1 MCLVGFALD
10 AHPRHALVLAG
21 NRDEVFSRPTAPLA
35 AWDDAPHVIAGRD
48 LTAGGTWLGVTPAQK
63 WAVLTNVRDPQNPRS
78 ATRSRGALV
87 ADFLHGD
94 ASPQAYAQAVHAA
107 RDDFDGFNL
116 VVGEGAQAFVV
127 STRSEALTA
136 LGPGVYGISNDRLDT
151 PWPKV
156 ETARRMLRDAL
167 RDDPADPERLF
178 ALLDDTAT
186 APDADL
192 PETGVGLP
200 LERALSSIRIAP
212 TNVPHGGAYGT
223 RVSTALVL
231 DRDGRG
237 RIAERTWDAAGSPA
251 GEVSFDV

>member
-1 MCLVGFALD
+1 
-10 AHPRHALVLAG
+10 
-21 NRDEVFSRPTAPLA
+21 
-35 AWDDAPHVIAGRD
+35 
-48 LTAGGTWLGVTPAQK
+48 
-63 WAVLTNVRDPQNPRS
+63 
-78 ATRSRGALV
+78 
-87 ADFLHGD
+87 
-94 ASPQAYAQAVHAA
+94 
-107 RDDFDGFNL
+107 
-116 VVGEGAQAFVV
+116 V

-178 ALLDDTAT
+178 ARLDDTAT

-251 GEVSFDV
+251 GEVSFDVQTSAAGGEGVRRRWQNGRSRSRSIPALPDRVWQLCWRYGAQGRTTSADGVAREGVREQALVAALPKPLGLA